1 MKVSVVFE
9 DGVIVVD
16 GIARHGF
23 DLSGHDP
30 NWSAIQWQGDHG
42 WIAVH
47 HGERVWLSGIS
58 PVQPFIYMFEAFVP
72 QVEPLLGRGTVS

>member
-1 MKVSVVFE
+1 MKISVVFE

-42 WIAVH
+42 WIAVQ

-58 PVQPFIYMFEAFVP
+58 PVQPFIDLYDAFVP
-72 QVEPLLGRGTVS
+72 QVEPVPVE